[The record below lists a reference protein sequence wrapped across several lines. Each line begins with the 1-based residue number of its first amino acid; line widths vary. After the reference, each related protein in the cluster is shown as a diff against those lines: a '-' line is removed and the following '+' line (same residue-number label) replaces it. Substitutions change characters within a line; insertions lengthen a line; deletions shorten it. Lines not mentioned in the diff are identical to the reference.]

1 MRAGLG
7 RAVITPSLPVYLAGY
22 GDRRDPA
29 TTVHDDLEVHVL
41 VIEVEGR
48 RAALVTLDLLA
59 MSRDCSDPIRS
70 CVGEVV
76 GCDPDAVLTSC
87 CHVHAGPSALTGTEA
102 TGWPVPTGYAAFLVD
117 RVADAARAV
126 ELEPVTASF
135 ARIGLPA
142 GVAINRRGHRLAPS
156 AAVLVLDPV
165 VTIANFGI
173 HPTVTGPS
181 NLAVATDWVGPFRR
195 ELAARTGRAA
205 LFLQGCQGDVN
216 PAVTAWDDGD
226 PAAWS
231 PVVEQY
237 AVGLADAVA
246 AARPRAFATEALTAR
261 SRTLDVPVGPTLL
274 GQLAGGRAERT
285 VELLEWTLGGLQLVA
300 VPGEAFHAVEAEL
313 RVRRRDP
320 LLIAGLA
327 PDWHGYLPLPY
338 TDGYE
343 EGLSLGPDAVAQ
355 LVAAL

>member
-1 MRAGLG
+1 M
-7 RAVITPSLPVYLAGY
+7 
-22 GDRRDPA
+22 
-29 TTVHDDLEVHVL
+29 
-41 VIEVEGR
+41 
-48 RAALVTLDLLA
+48 
-59 MSRDCSDPIRS
+59 
-70 CVGEVV
+70 
-76 GCDPDAVLTSC
+76 
-87 CHVHAGPSALTGTEA
+87 
-102 TGWPVPTGYAAFLVD
+102 
-117 RVADAARAV
+117 
-126 ELEPVTASF
+126 
-135 ARIGLPA
+135 
-142 GVAINRRGHRLAPS
+142 
-156 AAVLVLDPV
+156 LVLDPV

-237 AVGLADAVA
+237 AVTLADAVA
-246 AARPRAFATEALTAR
+246 AARPRAFAAEALTAR
-261 SRTLDVPVGPTLL
+261 SRTLDVPVGATLL

-300 VPGEAFHAVEAEL
+300 VPGEGFHAVEAEL

-320 LLIAGLA
+320 LLIAG
-327 PDWHGYLPLPY
+327 
-338 TDGYE
+338 GYE